1 MPRADESVQI
11 RVIEP
16 QTRVSGRVRDLMRY
30 RELLVNLVR
39 KELKVKYKNSLLGF
53 VWSMLNPALYLVI
66 FWIVFT
72 KFLGAAIDVFPIY
85 LMSGLLAWNLW
96 SASLGGTVSSLLGNA
111 NLVTKVYFPREILP
125 LASVGASLMHFFF
138 QFAVLLIALVVFRYS
153 VGREAL
159 LLVPYALVVEITL
172 LVGVGLIVA
181 VLNVYFRDVQHLLEL
196 VLLAWFWM
204 TPIVYAPH
212 DVQKKGALIFRIYQ
226 LNPMT
231 HVVLAFQ
238 RGIYGNRKGVSVEA
252 ADGSFAPIGW
262 YLRNVTIV
270 GLLAVALIVIGWW
283 IFRRLES
290 RLAEEL

>member
-1 MPRADESVQI
+1 MREVADQIPI
-11 RVIEP
+11 RVVEP
-16 QTRVSGRVRDLMRY
+16 TTRVSGRVRDLLRY

-39 KELKVKYKNSLLGF
+39 KELRVKYKNSVLGF

-72 KFLGAAIDVFPIY
+72 KFLPGNIPQFPIY
-85 LMSGLLAWNLW
+85 LLSGLLAWNLW
-96 SASLGGTVSSLLGNA
+96 SGSLGGSVASLIGNS

-125 LASVGASLMHFFF
+125 LANIGANLMNFGFQFVVLLLALVAFRFSVGP
-138 QFAVLLIALVVFRYS
+138 
-153 VGREAL
+153 EAL
-159 LLVPYALVVEITL
+159 ILVPYALAVELVL
-172 LVGVGLIVA
+172 LVGVCLIVS

-204 TPIVYAPH
+204 TPIVYP
-212 DVQKKGALIFRIYQ
+212 VNVIQNKQPWLFRIYL

-231 HVVLAFQ
+231 TIVLAFQ
-238 RGIYGNRKGVSVEA
+238 RGIYGFEEGVSV
-252 ADGSFAPIGW
+252 GGAPVSW
-262 YLRNVTIV
+262 YLLR
-270 GLLAVALIVIGWW
+270 LSAVAIGALIVVAIGWA